1 MTKQLER
8 AYWRGYHGELI
19 RLDAKKCTKGTAC
32 GDTCIPKGEK
42 CRGQSSPGIRQRLKG
57 LLGKLRDKAAGGL
70 DKAINKL
77 ENRQNDKIS
86 KQQAQLAERK
96 RQEQEAILKRGPL
109 KTIEQVRAVQDYS
122 TNGYKHMNAVARGQ
136 KLPPNI
142 DPEVYKRKADHFE
155 EALTLLPKNTDGTP
169 HYRGIAVRADVAKM
183 FSSLKEGDTFA
194 DPGFASFSKDPGT
207 ADFFID
213 NYAKSEKDLEVVL
226 VTRSRKLANISS
238 LSKHEDEE
246 ESVLPRGHNH
256 RVKKVTRDGLRLTI
270 ELEDAD

>member
-1 MTKQLER
+1 MTKQVER
-8 AYWRGYHGELI
+8 AYWRGYYGELI
-19 RLDAKKCTKGTAC
+19 RLDAKKCTTGTAC
-32 GDTCIPKGEK
+32 GNTCIPKGEK

-57 LLGKLRDKAAGGL
+57 LLDKLRDGVDRGL
-70 DKAINKL
+70 GKVVNKL
-77 ENRQNDKIS
+77 ENIQNDKIS

-122 TNGYKHMNAVARGQ
+122 TNGYKYMNAIARGQ
-136 KLPPNI
+136 KLPPNV
-142 DPEVYKRKADHFE
+142 DPEVYKQKADHFE
-155 EALTLLPKNTDGTP
+155 EALELLPKNTEGVT

-183 FSSLKEGDTFA
+183 FSGLKEGDTLS
-194 DPGFASFSKDPGT
+194 DPGFSSFSEDRET

-226 VTRSRKLANISS
+226 VTRSRKLANISG
-238 LSKHEDEE
+238 LSKHEEEE
-246 ESVLPRGHNH
+246 ESVLPRGHQH

-270 ELEDAD
+270 ELEDA

>member
-1 MTKQLER
+1 MTKQIER
-8 AYWRGYHGELI
+8 AYWRGYYGELI
-19 RLDAKKCTKGTAC
+19 RLDAKKCTTGTAC
-32 GDTCIPKGEK
+32 GNTCIPKGEK

-57 LLGKLRDKAAGGL
+57 LLDKLRDGVDRGL
-70 DKAINKL
+70 GKVVNKL
-77 ENRQNDKIS
+77 ENIQNDKIS

-122 TNGYKHMNAVARGQ
+122 TNGYKYMNAIARGQ
-136 KLPPNI
+136 RLPPNV
-142 DPEVYKRKADHFE
+142 DPEVYKQKADHFE
-155 EALTLLPKNTDGTP
+155 EALELLPKNTEGVA

-183 FSSLKEGDTFA
+183 FSSLKEGDTLS
-194 DPGFASFSKDPGT
+194 DPGFSSFSKDRET

-226 VTRSRKLANISS
+226 VTRSRKLANISG
-238 LSKHEDEE
+238 LSKHEEEE
-246 ESVLPRGHNH
+246 ESVLPRGHQH

-270 ELEDAD
+270 ELEDA